1 MNKVENNLLTSN
13 QFSKIMTFSCIAIG
27 ILSLPN
33 EVVKIAKQDGWLSV
47 LIGGIYLF
55 YIVIG
60 ALYIAH
66 NYPNENILILNRKF
80 FGKFFGNILN
90 IVQLFIY
97 VIYVVS
103 EVSGISN
110 FLRVYIIDF
119 LSSFRVMFLYIVIA
133 ALCSYKGL
141 KAIGRIS
148 EIVFYNIILSISIGI
163 IVLVKGSILNV
174 MPVFGSGFINI
185 VKGIKGGIYAY
196 LGIEI
201 VLILYPYINDKNKLK
216 TACIRS
222 ATLICLSYTW
232 VTFATIFYLGHTFIP
247 KAIWS
252 SLYIIESLRLPIINN
267 FRFILMFLWIFV
279 SLTAVTVNYYACE
292 LIIKDL
298 LKKLKRNV
306 FYFLSVPL
314 MLYISML
321 LSEEIKRREIIYTLA
336 SIISIFNVLYVLLM
350 VLIVYF
356 KKEKYHE

>member
-1 MNKVENNLLTSN
+1 MNKVENNLLTNN
-13 QFSKIMTFSCIAIG
+13 QFSKIMIFSCITIS

-33 EVVKIAKQDGWLSV
+33 DVVTTAKQDGWISV
-47 LIGGIYLF
+47 FLGGIYLF

-60 ALYIAH
+60 ALYIAR

-80 FGKFFGNILN
+80 FGEFFGSILN

-97 VIYVVS
+97 VVYIVS

-119 LSSFRVMFLYIVIA
+119 LSSFRVMFLYITIA
-133 ALCSYKGL
+133 AWCSYKGL

-163 IVLVKGSILNV
+163 IALVKGSILNV
-174 MPVFGSGFINI
+174 MPVFGSGLINI
-185 VKGIKGGIYAY
+185 AKGIKGGIYAY

-216 TACIRS
+216 DACIRS
-222 ATLICLSYTW
+222 SVLICLSYTW

-247 KAIWS
+247 KAMWS

-298 LKKLKRNV
+298 VKKLNRNI
-306 FYFLSVPL
+306 FYFLSVPII
-314 MLYISML
+314 LYISML
-321 LSEEIKRREIIYTLA
+321 LSEEMHRREIIYPLA
-336 SIISIFNVLYVLLM
+336 NIILIFNVLYILLM
-350 VLIVYF
+350 VLITYF
-356 KKEKYHE
+356 KKEKAYE